1 MTIQAQSTIQLD
13 NERTRVTEWRF
24 PPAAETG
31 YHQHEYDFLVVPLTS
46 GKLKIVGPDGN
57 QRIKQISTGK
67 SYSRKAG
74 TEHNVINMSDYE
86 LVLLEIEL
94 MK

>member
-31 YHQHEYDFLVVPLTS
+31 YHQHEYDFVVVPLTS
-46 GKLKIVGPDGN
+46 GKLKIVGADGS
-57 QRIKQISTGK
+57 QRITNIMLST
-67 SYSRKAG
+67 
-74 TEHNVINMSDYE
+74 
-86 LVLLEIEL
+86 
-94 MK
+94 